1 MKGALARTP
10 PRAHTAAAAAAAAT
24 ASAAAADSAAAAAAA
39 TASAAAADSAAAAA
53 DSDECADAAAAPVIT
68 SPLPAQQRHS
78 APQAVSP
85 SAQILS
91 WRETMKEILHHTRKQ

>member
-10 PRAHTAAAAAAAAT
+10 PRAHTA
-24 ASAAAADSAAAAAAA
+24 AAAAAAA

>member
-10 PRAHTAAAAAAAAT
+10 PPAHSVA
-24 ASAAAADSAAAAAAA
+24 
-39 TASAAAADSAAAAA
+39 AAAAA
-53 DSDECADAAAAPVIT
+53 DSDDCADAAAAPVIT
-68 SPLPAQQRHS
+68 SPLPVQQRHN

-85 SAQILS
+85 SAHASSQILS